1 MSGRPPIIP
10 SINPDPS
17 VFLQGVLLLGAL
29 ILAGCASSSPAL
41 RADDMTDNALS
52 TLAMA
57 DLTATIDQCRRSV
70 CMEDM
75 DSASAV
81 DTVRIDRVGRTL
93 DVAFNDAFAQVA
105 WREEPLKSITQEFL
119 EGLNPVFFN
128 WDMRLTAL
136 GVSLETLIPNLYRT
150 GAGDTSKLPPS
161 LRPPIRL
168 TINLERP
175 WRSDA
180 TLSGRHI
187 AIWPSHGWY
196 YEYEL
201 DRWEW
206 QRARLFQT
214 VEDLFPMSI
223 IVPYLAP
230 MLEGAGAFVHM
241 PRERDTQV
249 AEVIVDLGEEG
260 SSGSRYIEVGEAD
273 VAFRTGDTPGFAYR
287 PELLNENPF
296 ELGFYRVSR
305 TEEITTASASWIPDM
320 PSAGHY
326 AVYISYGA
334 EENATGDARYTVYHS
349 GGSTRFSVDQR
360 MKSGTWVYLGTFL
373 FDEGVNPETARVDLN
388 NFSSDPGKA
397 ISADA
402 VRFGGGMGSIS
413 RGGQTSGRPRFTE
426 GARYYMQFAGMPDT
440 LVYNVTE
447 SESDYIDDYRGRAEW
462 VNYLRGA
469 PFGPNKDRS
478 TRGLGVP
485 IDLSLAFHTDA
496 GITRSDAFIGT
507 LMIYSSTGAED
518 EREFPDGM
526 SRFAS
531 RDFGDIM
538 QATIVEDLRSKYDS
552 TWTRRAIWD
561 RDYSEAVRPNVPGI
575 LLELLS
581 HQNFADMRL
590 GLDPRFRFDVARSV
604 YKGMLRF
611 LASQNGFEPVVQP
624 LPVSHMEAILGSEGA
639 IRVSWQPTVD
649 PLESSAMPDG
659 YVIYTRTGTSGYDNG
674 LYVNKPT
681 YEFRGADNGVL
692 YGFRVAAVN
701 EGGEGMLSEEVSA
714 GRPIASEAVGEVLI
728 VAAFDRISAPASLEY
743 GRFRGFAGFVDEGV
757 PDGYDMSY
765 VGDQYDFDID
775 SPWLDDDSPGHGASY
790 STFETQLLTG
800 NTFDYPAIHGAAIL
814 AAGYSFSTTSDEAL
828 NGHHD
833 ADRFMVMDVI
843 LGEEKT
849 TVGPGRLQDF
859 EAIPAPMREQI
870 SRFIDVGGSVMI
882 SGAHV
887 ATDLAGPVSDE
898 EGRSFAHDVLGF
910 SWRTDHAVQHGAVLS
925 LNGFLGELEEIEFNT
940 ARTAWTYR
948 VESPDALEPT
958 EEARTLMRYA
968 DNNMSAVV
976 GREGRGGSLVMGF
989 PFETI
994 GGKGVRDSV
1003 MKRILAFLR

>member
-1 MSGRPPIIP
+1 MTGYS
-10 SINPDPS
+10 SIFASTNRNLS
-17 VFLQGVLLLGAL
+17 ALLVAVLIAS
-29 ILAGCASSSPAL
+29 GCASSGPIVS
-41 RADDMTDNALS
+41 ADELTDQALS
-52 TLAMA
+52 ALAIA
-57 DLTATIDQCRRSV
+57 DIQHSIEGCRLSG
-70 CMEDM
+70 CAGDM

-81 DTVRIDRVGRTL
+81 DSVRIDRASRTL
-93 DVAFNDAFAQVA
+93 DVALNDAFAQVA
-105 WREEPLKSITQEFL
+105 WREESLASITREF
-119 EGLNPVFFN
+119 ETNMNPLFSD
-128 WDMRLTAL
+128 WDLRLTSL
-136 GVSLETLIPNLYRT
+136 GVTLERLIPNLYRND
-150 GAGDTSKLPPS
+150 GQDTSKLPPS
-161 LRPPIRL
+161 LHPAIRL
-168 TINLERP
+168 TTDLDRP

-196 YEYEL
+196 YEYQL

-223 IVPYLAP
+223 VVPYLAP

-241 PRERDTQV
+241 PRERDTQA

-260 SSGSRYIEVGEAD
+260 SPGSRYMEIAEAD
-273 VAFRTGDTPGFAYR
+273 VAFRTGDSPGFAYR
-287 PELLNENPF
+287 PELFDENPF
-296 ELGFYRVSR
+296 ELGSYRISR
-305 TEEITTASASWIPDM
+305 TAEVATASASWIPHI
-320 PSAGHY
+320 PTSGKY
-326 AVYISYGA
+326 AVYIAYGD
-334 EENATGDARYTVYHS
+334 EDNATRDARYTVYHS
-349 GGSTRFSVDQR
+349 GGTTRFSVDQR
-360 MKSGTWVYLGTFL
+360 MKSGTWVYLGTFS
-373 FDEGVNPETARVDLN
+373 FDEGVNPDMARVDLSN
-388 NFSSDPGKA
+388 LSSDPGKV

-440 LVYNVTE
+440 LVYNMAE

-496 GITRSDAFIGT
+496 GITKSDALVGT
-507 LMIYSSTGAED
+507 LMIYSSTGTEG
-518 EREFPDGM
+518 ERDFPDGM
-526 SRFAS
+526 SRFAN
-531 RDFGDIM
+531 RDFGDIL
-538 QATIVEDLRSKYDS
+538 QTTIVEDLRSKYDS

-561 RDYSEAVRPNVPGI
+561 RDYSEAVRPNVPGV

-590 GLDPRFRFDVARSV
+590 GLDPRFKFDVARSV

-611 LASQNGFEPVVQP
+611 LAGQYGFEPVVQP
-624 LPVSHMEAILGSEGA
+624 LPVWHMKAVLGVEGA

-649 PLESSAMPDG
+649 PLESSAMPTG
-659 YVIYTRTGTSGYDNG
+659 YVVYTRTGTSGYNNG
-674 LYVNKPT
+674 QYVSDPSFE
-681 YEFRGADNGVL
+681 YRGAEKGVV
-692 YGFRVAAVN
+692 YGFRVTAVN
-701 EGGEGMLSEEVSA
+701 EGGESMLSEEVSA
-714 GRPIASEAVGEVLI
+714 GRGKADETEGEVLI
-728 VAAFDRISAPASLEY
+728 VAAFDRISAPSHVEY
-743 GRFRGFAGFVDEGV
+743 GPFRGFTGFLDEGV

-765 VGDQYDFDID
+765 VGDQYDFDVD

-814 AAGYSFSTTSDEAL
+814 AAGYSFSTVSDEAL
-828 NGHHD
+828 NGHAD
-833 ADRFMVMDVI
+833 ADRFIVMDVI

-859 EAIPAPMREQI
+859 EALPAPMREQI
-870 SRFIDVGGSVMI
+870 SGFIDGGGSVMI

-887 ATDLAGPVSDE
+887 ATDLAGPSSNE
-898 EGRSFAHDVLGF
+898 EGRSFARDVLGF
-910 SWRTDHAVQHGAVLS
+910 SWRTDHAVENGQVLS
-925 LNGFLGELEEIEFNT
+925 LNGFLGELQKIEFNT
-940 ARTAWTYR
+940 APAAWIYR
-948 VESPDALEPT
+948 VESPDALEPA
-958 EEARTLMRYA
+958 EHSETLMRYA

-976 GREGRGGSLVMGF
+976 GRKGRGGSLVMGF

-994 GGKGVRDSV
+994 GDARARELV
-1003 MKRILAFLR
+1003 MQTILAFLK

>member
-1 MSGRPPIIP
+1 MTGYS
-10 SINPDPS
+10 SIFASTNRNLS
-17 VFLQGVLLLGAL
+17 ALLVAVLIAS
-29 ILAGCASSSPAL
+29 GCASSGPIVS
-41 RADDMTDNALS
+41 ADELTDQALS
-52 TLAMA
+52 ALAIA
-57 DLTATIDQCRRSV
+57 DIQHSIEGCRLSG
-70 CMEDM
+70 CAGDM

-81 DTVRIDRVGRTL
+81 DSVRIDRASRTL
-93 DVAFNDAFAQVA
+93 DVALNDAFAQVA
-105 WREEPLKSITQEFL
+105 WREESLASITREF
-119 EGLNPVFFN
+119 ETNMNPLFSD
-128 WDMRLTAL
+128 WDLRLTSL
-136 GVSLETLIPNLYRT
+136 GVTLERLIPNLYRND
-150 GAGDTSKLPPS
+150 GQDTSKLPPS
-161 LRPPIRL
+161 LHPAIRL
-168 TINLERP
+168 TTDLDRP

-196 YEYEL
+196 YEYQL

-223 IVPYLAP
+223 VVPYLAP

-241 PRERDTQV
+241 PRERDTQA

-260 SSGSRYIEVGEAD
+260 SPGSRYMEIAEAD
-273 VAFRTGDTPGFAYR
+273 VAFRTGDSPGFAYR
-287 PELLNENPF
+287 PELFDENPF
-296 ELGFYRVSR
+296 ELGSYRISR
-305 TEEITTASASWIPDM
+305 TAEVATASASWIPHI
-320 PSAGHY
+320 PTSGKY
-326 AVYISYGA
+326 AVYIAYGD
-334 EENATGDARYTVYHS
+334 EDNATRDARYTVYHS
-349 GGSTRFSVDQR
+349 GGTTRFSVDQR
-360 MKSGTWVYLGTFL
+360 MKSGTWVYLGTFS
-373 FDEGVNPETARVDLN
+373 FDEGVNPDMARVDLSN
-388 NFSSDPGKA
+388 LSSDPGKV

-440 LVYNVTE
+440 LVYNMAE

-496 GITRSDAFIGT
+496 GITKSDALVGT
-507 LMIYSSTGAED
+507 LMIYSSTGTEG
-518 EREFPDGM
+518 ERDFPDGM
-526 SRFAS
+526 SRFAN
-531 RDFGDIM
+531 RDFGDIL
-538 QATIVEDLRSKYDS
+538 QTTIVEDLRSKYDS

-561 RDYSEAVRPNVPGI
+561 RDYSEAVRPNVPGV

-590 GLDPRFRFDVARSV
+590 GLDPRFKFDVARSV

-611 LASQNGFEPVVQP
+611 LAGQYGFEPVVQP
-624 LPVSHMEAILGSEGA
+624 LPVWHMKAVLGIEGA

-649 PLESSAMPDG
+649 PLESSAMPTG
-659 YVIYTRTGTSGYDNG
+659 YVVYTRTGTSGYNNG
-674 LYVNKPT
+674 QYVSDPT
-681 YEFRGADNGVL
+681 FEYRGAEKGVV
-692 YGFRVAAVN
+692 YGFRVTAVN
-701 EGGEGMLSEEVSA
+701 EGGESMLSEEVSA
-714 GRPIASEAVGEVLI
+714 GRAKADETEGEVLI
-728 VAAFDRISAPASLEY
+728 VAAFDRISAPSHVEY
-743 GRFRGFAGFVDEGV
+743 GPFRGFTGFLDEGV

-765 VGDQYDFDID
+765 VGDQYDFDVD

-814 AAGYSFSTTSDEAL
+814 AAGYSFSTVSDEAL
-828 NGHHD
+828 NGHAD
-833 ADRFMVMDVI
+833 ADRFIVMDVI

-859 EAIPAPMREQI
+859 EALPAPMREQI
-870 SRFIDVGGSVMI
+870 SGFIDGGGSVMI

-887 ATDLAGPVSDE
+887 ATDLAGPSSNE
-898 EGRSFAHDVLGF
+898 EGRSFARDVLGF
-910 SWRTDHAVQHGAVLS
+910 SWRTDHAVENGQVLS
-925 LNGFLGELEEIEFNT
+925 LNGFLGELQKIEFNT
-940 ARTAWTYR
+940 APAAWIYR
-948 VESPDALEPT
+948 VESPDALEPA
-958 EEARTLMRYA
+958 EHSETLMRYA

-976 GREGRGGSLVMGF
+976 GRKGRGGSLVMGF

-994 GGKGVRDSV
+994 GDARARDLV
-1003 MKRILAFLR
+1003 MQTILAFLK